1 MATINKSEQSA
12 TKAKSSRFGGFLMN
26 HKMVFFLLIT
36 LIVFVL
42 WAFIKMY
49 IMNNQFEKQTSELK
63 TRYENKIDSLTALKL
78 ELTSKTFAWAV
89 RSELIRDNK
98 EQVNQFFT
106 AFIKEPGI
114 IKVEF
119 VDAFTSRITLST
131 DKKDE
136 GMVFEDPI
144 ALVTEKVI
152 HLQNDSILT
161 IYSPVMGLNNKLG
174 SLIIKYQK

>member
-1 MATINKSEQSA
+1 MATINNSEQQVL
-12 TKAKSSRFGGFLMN
+12 KSKKNKFGTFVMN
-26 HKMVFFLLIT
+26 HKMVFFLLIS
-36 LIVFVL
+36 LIVVL
-42 WAFIKMY
+42 GWALIKMY
-49 IMNNQFEKQTSELK
+49 LMNNQFEKQTAELK
-63 TRYENKIDSLTALKL
+63 TKYENRIDSLTAQQL

-98 EQVNQFFT
+98 EQVNQFFS
-106 AFIKEPGI
+106 AFIKEQGI

-119 VDAFTSRITLST
+119 VDAITSRVTLST

-161 IYSPVMGLNNKLG
+161 IYSPVMGLNSKLG